1 MGTASYLLKGTER
14 GEEISFASTA
24 HGAGRVLS
32 RTGARKRFQAKN
44 IFAQLKQKGIV
55 VKAASG
61 RIVEEE
67 SPDSYK
73 DIHRVADVSH
83 NLGIGRKVMMSV
95 PVAVA
100 KG

>member
-1 MGTASYLLKGTER
+1 MA
-14 GEEISFASTA
+14 IS
-24 HGAGRVLS
+24 
-32 RTGARKRFQAKN
+32 AKALN
-44 IFAQLKQKGIV
+44 IVSQLKRKGIV

-73 DIHRVADVSH
+73 DIHRVAEVSH
-83 NLGIGRKVMMSV
+83 RLGIGRKVMLSV